1 MAGGTTQQ
9 SAAGGAPQR
18 PMTLLQEELL
28 TGADDPE
35 GLRQLIQLADQ
46 VVRTWQPTWSP
57 FLEARLQEEAL
68 ARLNNLS
75 EIGWHR
81 DGGYPGAERCRF
93 LCHRRDQMEDAH
105 ASAPVQGLLIEG
117 NFLFDP
123 LSPDDIRNALQD
135 LGAAPDQIGDLWV
148 RGDRGGQGLCT
159 PESAAKLHEQ
169 RGRVRDVEI
178 RCEALPI
185 EALHLPA
192 QRTPRILQTVEASC
206 RIDAIA
212 SAGFGLSRAKI
223 VSHIKAGRLRMNW
236 HDVRQASRDVG
247 VGDRLQL
254 QDRGTLEV
262 LSLTRTKRERWRV
275 ELRRS

>member
-28 TGADDPE
+28 TGADDPA

-68 ARLNNLS
+68 SRLNNLS

-159 PESAAKLHEQ
+159 PESAARLHEQ

>member
-1 MAGGTTQQ
+1 
-9 SAAGGAPQR
+9 
-18 PMTLLQEELL
+18 MTLLQDELL
-28 TGADDPE
+28 AGAEDPG
-35 GLRQLIQLADQ
+35 GLKRLIQLADQ
-46 VVRTWQPTWSP
+46 VVRTWQPAWSP
-57 FLEARLQEEAL
+57 FLGARLQEEAL
-68 ARLNNLS
+68 ERLNNLS

-81 DGGYPGAERCRF
+81 DGGYPGAERCRL
-93 LCHRRDQMEDAH
+93 LCHRRDRMGEAE
-105 ASAPVQGLLIEG
+105 ASAPAYGLLVEG

-123 LSPDDIRNALQD
+123 LSPDDIRNVLQE

-159 PESAAKLHEQ
+159 PEGAARLHEQ
-169 RGRVRDVEI
+169 RGRVRDVDI
-178 RCEALPI
+178 RCEALAI

-223 VSHIKAGRLRMNW
+223 VGHIKAGRLRMNW
-236 HDVRQASRDVG
+236 HEARQASRQLG

-262 LSLTRTKRERWRV
+262 LSLTQTKRERWRV
-275 ELRRS
+275 ELSRS

>member
-28 TGADDPE
+28 TGADDPA